1 MQTDPKGF
9 DHLASAEASQ
19 VSIPSDNVGPQA
31 NTFRVSDSLQP
42 GEAFDFHITLFGD
55 ALRYLPYFVLAV
67 PEAGRTGVGMG
78 RGRFL
83 LKSIHAEHPL
93 SGDWEVLKE
102 GENLVRPPADMVTHA
117 VIMQAAEAFAA
128 RLGAEQSRIRMDYL
142 TPLRLILGEQLFK
155 SPDFGVIFAH
165 ILKRLD
171 DLAIQH
177 AGGNPRPTEDC
188 QRLWDLADRIRLVES
203 QTQWVEVPSGSSRS
217 GKPTWISGL
226 VGSAWYTA
234 PTEVWRELLPW
245 LLWGEIAQV
254 GKDTAKGNGVFRTYL
269 PDPLP
274 SQGRGNGG

>member
-1 MQTDPKGF
+1 LLAANEKPGQERRGYALVPPLVEPATGF
-9 DHLASAEASQ
+9 KIQERFEFGL
-19 VSIPSDNVGPQA
+19 
-31 NTFRVSDSLQP
+31 
-42 GEAFDFHITLFGD
+42 TLFGNT
-55 ALRYLPYFVLAV
+55 LQFLPYFVLAV
-67 PEAGRTGVGMG
+67 LEMGQLGVGVG
-78 RGRFL
+78 RGRFV

-93 SGDWEVLKE
+93 TGDWEVLKE

-155 SPDFGVIFAH
+155 SPDFSVIFAH

-177 AGGNPRPTEDC
+177 AGGSPRPTEDC
-188 QRLWDLADRIRLVES
+188 QRLWDLADRVRLVES
-203 QTQWVEVPSGSSRS
+203 QTQWVEVSSGSSRS

-226 VGSAWYTA
+226 VGSAWYIA